1 MPRVSEIVVA
11 IEAEG
16 EERVLAALKQV
27 DGAQIKS
34 VQNTK
39 QLGAQTKQATEQA
52 SAGWATL
59 VTGVNQAIGVLQ
71 TVVQVGKAVYDF
83 TKQGAQ
89 LEFLAGK
96 FERLS
101 LAAGTT
107 SDVLLNDLRKATQGT
122 RSDMELMASAGD
134 FMSLGLAKTSDE
146 VIRLTAVAG
155 ALNMDMNQ
163 LVLTLANQTTMR
175 FDQLGVSVDG
185 FKEKVKALEDAG
197 LSANDAFK
205 EAFLQQAEEQVRK
218 VGNAADASVG
228 DFMKLESAVKNLGD
242 AFKSDFAQSIEGV
255 IPLLTQVATGMVE
268 TQRRGVEY
276 RTVMEQLDTAVQAGV
291 VSQSEYTKL
300 LMEMGVHSN
309 AGAVSAAA
317 LQKAIEFLSAAYGS
331 YAGTVDMTAE
341 NTIALAIAEAQAKNE
356 LEQIP
361 GAAGA
366 AGEAVLA
373 FGLTSEKTAEMVD
386 NFLEKAGIFKDDF
399 AEIFSLSKNMGGMIS
414 FAKSYDDIMTQIAD
428 LTAEKTALMAKG
440 YKETSKAVREL
451 DGKIV
456 GLEQSLSDM
465 ANQVTLD
472 MFQATIAI
480 GGVTKTEMQAYFDMA
495 EQMGLI
501 SHNAAQAAIAA
512 YDEAVA
518 AVSGASLDAKGNYT
532 VDASQAYAAL
542 NQLVNDFEYINGM
555 ITFEVYYKNKTGEAL
570 LPPTTS
576 AGDIFGIPK
585 VVSSTIEATVT
596 PTWAKTDFFTKSIEV
611 PAAISTL
618 DTSVYDDWQPADKPF
633 ISAAEL
639 DSSEVDAWTPPTKY
653 GTVIYLPEG
662 KGGNQAIGGP
672 VYPNNTYLWQEPN
685 REGELFVPEQYGR
698 VMNNHQVAQALRD
711 AMFMSGSGGGRA
723 SGGTVTTDR
732 SVHNTYHIN
741 AQYKQE
747 PVLTLS
753 QHLKILSTLGGRA

>member
-1 MPRVSEIVVA
+1 MARISEIVVA

-16 EERVLAALKQV
+16 TEKVLAALNQV
-27 DGAQIKS
+27 EGAQVKS
-34 VQNTK
+34 VQSTK
-39 QLGAQTKQATEQA
+39 QLGTQTKQATAEA

-89 LEFLAGK
+89 LEFMAGK
-96 FERLS
+96 FDRLS

-146 VIRLTAVAG
+146 VIRLTTVAG

-218 VGNAADASVG
+218 VGSATDSSIGSFMQFEASIQNTATAIKSALIPAINEALPFLTGISDALGYSITNTQAFNATMLKLNAAYAS
-228 DFMKLESAVKNLGD
+228 
-242 AFKSDFAQSIEGV
+242 GV
-255 IPLLTQVATGMVE
+255 ITEEQYKQALVDVGYELSPIN
-268 TQRRGVEY
+268 
-276 RTVMEQLDTAVQAGV
+276 RTMEGLEITTLMLNEAYIKAG
-291 VSQSEYTKL
+291 
-300 LMEMGVHSN
+300 
-309 AGAVSAAA
+309 GA
-317 LQKAIEFLSAAYGS
+317 
-331 YAGTVDMTAE
+331 VDMTAE
-341 NTIALAIAEAQAKNE
+341 STIALEIELAKE
-356 LEQIP
+356 RLLLDQTAD
-361 GAAGA
+361 AANG
-366 AGEAVLA
+366 AGEAVENFAVSSESAA
-373 FGLTSEKTAEMVD
+373 FAVD

-399 AEIFSLSKNMGGMIS
+399 AEIFSLSKNMSGMIS
-414 FAKSYDDIMTQIAD
+414 FAKSYDDIMGEIAA
-428 LTAEKTALMAKG
+428 TEAELAKMPYWKQVG
-440 YKETSKAVREL
+440 KAGDEAKEKIKGLKAE
-451 DGKIV
+451 
-456 GLEQSLSDM
+456 LSDM

-480 GGVTKTEMQAYFDMA
+480 GGVTETEMQAYFKMA
-495 EQMGLI
+495 EQMGII
-501 SHNAAQAAIAA
+501 SHDAAQAAIAA
-512 YDEAVA
+512 YNDAVA
-518 AVSGASLDAKGNYT
+518 AVSSASLDAKGNYT
-532 VDASQAYAAL
+532 VDASQAYSAL

-585 VVSSTIEATVT
+585 VVSSAIEATVT

-611 PAAISTL
+611 PAAISTF
-618 DTSVYDDWQPADKPF
+618 DTSSYDDWQPADKPF

-653 GTVIYLPEG
+653 GNVIYLP
-662 KGGNQAIGGP
+662 KGSAGLEAIGGP

-685 REGELFVPEQYGR
+685 REGELFIPEQYGR
-698 VMNNHQVAQALRD
+698 VMNNHQVAQAIRD
-711 AMFMSGSGGGRA
+711 AMFTSNAGGGSSGG
-723 SGGTVTTDR
+723 SSVTTDR

-741 AQYKQE
+741 AMYKQE
-747 PVLTLS
+747 PAITLS
-753 QHLKILSTLGGRA
+753 QHLQILNYLGGRA

>member
-1 MPRVSEIVVA
+1 MARISEIVVA

-16 EERVLAALKQV
+16 TEKVLAALNQV
-27 DGAQIKS
+27 EGAQVKS
-34 VQNTK
+34 VKTTK
-39 QLGAQTKQATEQA
+39 QLGAQTKEATA
-52 SAGWATL
+52 TAGKGWATL

-89 LEFLAGK
+89 LEFMAGK
-96 FERLS
+96 FDRLS

-146 VIRLTAVAG
+146 VIRLTTVAG

-185 FKEKVKALEDAG
+185 FKEKVAG
-197 LSANDAFK
+197 LEAAGMSANDAFK
-205 EAFLQQAEEQVRK
+205 EAFLQQAEAQIQK
-218 VGNAADASVG
+218 VGNAADSSLG
-228 DFMKLESAVKNLGD
+228 GLMQMESAFKNLSD
-242 AFKSDFAQSIEGV
+242 VMKTDFADSMNEIA
-255 IPLLTQVATGMVE
+255 PLLTDVANGLTAAAQNGINYRDVMRQMKSALDAGVISTADYNRVMKEMGVNSAKGTVSAEKLQVAT
-268 TQRRGVEY
+268 
-276 RTVMEQLDTAVQAGV
+276 
-291 VSQSEYTKL
+291 
-300 LMEMGVHSN
+300 
-309 AGAVSAAA
+309 
-317 LQKAIEFLSAAYGS
+317 EFLSDAYAKTG
-331 YAGTVDMTAE
+331 ATVDMTAE
-341 NTIALAIAEAQAKNE
+341 STIALAIAEAQAKNE

-399 AEIFSLSKNMGGMIS
+399 AEIFSLSKNLGGMIS
-414 FAKSYDDIMTQIAD
+414 FAKSYDDIMGEIAA
-428 LTAEKTALMAKG
+428 TEAELAKMPYWKQVG
-440 YKETSKAVREL
+440 KAGDEAKEKIKGLKAE
-451 DGKIV
+451 
-456 GLEQSLSDM
+456 LSDM

-480 GGVTKTEMQAYFDMA
+480 GGVTRTEMQAYFAMA
-495 EQMGLI
+495 EQMGII
-501 SHNAAQAAIAA
+501 SHDAAQAAIAA
-512 YDEAVA
+512 YSEAVA

-532 VDASQAYAAL
+532 VDASQAYSAL

-585 VVSSTIEATVT
+585 VVSSAIEATVT

-611 PAAISTL
+611 PAAISTF
-618 DTSVYDDWQPADKPF
+618 DTSSYDDWQPADKPF
-633 ISAAEL
+633 ISAATL
-639 DSSEVDAWTPPTKY
+639 DSSEVDTWSPPTKY
-653 GTVIYLPEG
+653 GTVIYLPEDG
-662 KGGNQAIGGP
+662 SHPQAIGGP
-672 VYPNNTYLWQEPN
+672 VYPDNTYLWQEPN

-698 VMNNHQVAQALRD
+698 VMNNHQVAQAIRE
-711 AMFMSGSGGGRA
+711 AMFASNAGGGRT
-723 SGGTVTTDR
+723 GGAVTTDNSR
-732 SVHNTYHIN
+732 HITYSIN

>member
-1 MPRVSEIVVA
+1 MARISEIVVA

-16 EERVLAALKQV
+16 TEKVLAALNQV
-27 DGAQIKS
+27 EGAQVKT
-34 VQNTK
+34 VKTTK
-39 QLGAQTKQATEQA
+39 QLGAQTKEATATA

-89 LEFLAGK
+89 LEFMAGK
-96 FERLS
+96 FERLAE
-101 LAAGTT
+101 AAGTT
-107 SDVLLNDLRKATQGT
+107 SEVLLGDLREATQGT

-146 VIRLTAVAG
+146 VVRLSTVAG

-185 FKEKVKALEDAG
+185 FEEKVKSLKAAG
-197 LSANDAFK
+197 MSASDAFK
-205 EAFLQQAEEQVRK
+205 EAFLQQAEEQLLK

-276 RTVMEQLDTAVQAGV
+276 RDVMEQLDAAVQAGV
-291 VSQSEYTKL
+291 VSQSEYKKL

-317 LQKAIEFLSAAYGS
+317 LQKAIEFLNAAYGS

-399 AEIFSLSKNMGGMIS
+399 AEIFSLSKNLGGMIS
-414 FAKSYDDIMTQIAD
+414 FAKSYDDIMGEIAA
-428 LTAEKTALMAKG
+428 TEAELAKMPYWKQVG
-440 YKETSKAVREL
+440 KAGDEAKEKIKGLKAE
-451 DGKIV
+451 
-456 GLEQSLSDM
+456 LSDM

-480 GGVTKTEMQAYFDMA
+480 GGVTETEMQAYFAMA
-495 EQMGLI
+495 EQMGII
-501 SHNAAQAAIAA
+501 SHDAAQAAIAA
-512 YDEAVA
+512 YNEAVA

-532 VDASQAYAAL
+532 VDASQAYSAL
-542 NQLVNDFEYINGM
+542 NRLVNDFEYINGM

-611 PAAISTL
+611 PAAISTF
-618 DTSVYDDWQPADKPF
+618 DTSSYDDWQPADKPF

-639 DSSEVDAWTPPTKY
+639 DSSEVDAWTPPTLY
-653 GTVIYLPEG
+653 GTVIYTPKMGHG
-662 KGGNQAIGGP
+662 KPQAIGGP
-672 VYPNNTYLWQEPN
+672 VYPDSTYLWQEPN
-685 REGELFVPEQYGR
+685 REGELFIPEQYGR
-698 VMNNHQVAQALRD
+698 VMNNHQVAQMMRD
-711 AMFMSGSGGGRA
+711 AMFLSPAAGARA
-723 SGGTVTTDR
+723 GGGTVSTDNSR
-732 SVHNTYHIN
+732 HASYTIN
-741 AQYKQE
+741 AMYKQE
-747 PVLTLS
+747 PAITLS
-753 QHLKILSTLGGRA
+753 QHLQILNYLGGRA

>member
-34 VQNTK
+34 VQATR

-59 VTGVNQAIGVLQ
+59 VTGVNQAIGVMQ
-71 TVVQVGKAVYDF
+71 SVVQISKAVYDF

-89 LEFLAGK
+89 LEFMAGK
-96 FERLS
+96 FDRLS

-122 RSDMELMASAGD
+122 RSDMELMASASD
-134 FMSLGLAKTSDE
+134 FMSLGLAKSSDE
-146 VIRLTAVAG
+146 VVRLTTVAG

-185 FKEKVKALEDAG
+185 FKEKVTALEKAG
-197 LSANDAFK
+197 LSANEAFT
-205 EAFLQQAEEQVRK
+205 EAFLQQAEEQVSK
-218 VGNAADASVG
+218 LGSAADSSVG
-228 DFMKLESAVKNLGD
+228 SFMRLEAAWNNFIDSIKTGSAMIAPLIDKIAFGLNSAANKFDLMEISEQFNNLRPILRASGGDVD
-242 AFKSDFAQSIEGV
+242 AFGLALREVANQSYVTEADIEKLKNMLALMLG
-255 IPLLTQVATGMVE
+255 PLNRAAEGTDE
-268 TQRRGVEY
+268 W
-276 RTVMEQLDTAVQAGV
+276 
-291 VSQSEYTKL
+291 
-300 LMEMGVHSN
+300 
-309 AGAVSAAA
+309 AAA
-317 LQKAIEFLSAAYGS
+317 NDRVY
-331 YAGTVDMTAE
+331 TA
-341 NTIALAIAEAQAKNE
+341 LDK
-356 LEQIP
+356 IP
-361 GAAGA
+361 EAAGA
-366 AGEAVLA
+366 AGDATLQFAGATEQAA
-373 FGLTSEKTAEMVD
+373 LTID
-386 NFLEKAGIFKDDF
+386 NFLEKAGIFAADF
-399 AEIFSLSKNMGGMIS
+399 GEIFSLSNNLGGMIS
-414 FAKSYDDIMTQIAD
+414 FAKSYDDIMGEIAA
-428 LTAEKTALMAKG
+428 TEAELAKMPYWKQVG
-440 YKETSKAVREL
+440 KAGDEAKEKIKGLKAE
-451 DGKIV
+451 
-456 GLEQSLSDM
+456 LSDM

-480 GGVTKTEMQAYFDMA
+480 GGVTRTEMQAYFAMA
-495 EQMGLI
+495 EQMGII
-501 SHNAAQAAIAA
+501 SHDAAQAAIAA
-512 YDEAVA
+512 YSEAVA

-555 ITFEVYYKNKTGEAL
+555 ITYEVYYKNKTGEAL

-639 DSSEVDAWTPPTKY
+639 DSSEVDAWTPPTLY
-653 GTVIYLPEG
+653 GTVIYTPKMGHGEP
-662 KGGNQAIGGP
+662 QAIGGP
-672 VYPNNTYLWQEPN
+672 VYPNNNYLWQEPG
-685 REGELFVPEQYGR
+685 REGEMFIPEQYGR
-698 VMNNHQVAQALRD
+698 VMNNHQVAQMMRD
-711 AMFMSGSGGGRA
+711 AMFLSPAAGARA
-723 SGGTVTTDR
+723 GGGTVSTDNSR
-732 SVHNTYHIN
+732 HASYTIN
-741 AQYKQE
+741 AMYKQE

-753 QHLKILSTLGGRA
+753 QHLQILNYLGGRA